1 MNLGNFYDGKEFE
14 TYRFLGAHVKNGG
27 VMFRTYAP
35 AALRVCVIGE
45 FNHWT
50 DTPMHRV
57 ENGQFWEAFIADAKP
72 GQMYKYRIYK
82 QDNSFMD
89 HADPYA
95 FSSELR
101 PGTASVI
108 ADLEKYHFH
117 DSRWMQ
123 KRTDNKN
130 KPLNIY
136 ELHLGS
142 WRRKDD
148 PKEHIRKLEEAKE
161 KGEGID
167 VSGGWYRYEEIGDLL
182 IPYLKENH
190 FNSLEI
196 MPLNEY
202 PSDGSEM

>member
-57 ENGQFWEAFIADAKP
+57 ENGQFWEVFIADAKP

-136 ELHLGS
+136 ELHLVPGEERMTRRSISES
-142 WRRKDD
+142 WRRR
-148 PKEHIRKLEEAKE
+148 RKRARALMCPAA
-161 KGEGID
+161 GTAM
-167 VSGGWYRYEEIGDLL
+167 RR
-182 IPYLKENH
+182 
-190 FNSLEI
+190 LEI
-196 MPLNEY
+196 
-202 PSDGSEM
+202 S